1 MCIVGRRERE
11 GLRQLQGSA
20 MQFSITINMK
30 AQTQDKVQQGSCL
43 LRKQPST
50 DDITMQSVRHLIMK
64 QSGSNEGS
72 PGPMPL
78 LQECIRLGFRFPTY
92 QPVKQKAGIKANR

>member
-1 MCIVGRRERE
+1 
-11 GLRQLQGSA
+11 
-20 MQFSITINMK
+20 
-30 AQTQDKVQQGSCL
+30 
-43 LRKQPST
+43 
-50 DDITMQSVRHLIMK
+50 MQSVRHLIMK